1 MKDPRINKLANLL
14 INHSCA
20 LRAGE
25 NVLIESIGAPK
36 EIIIAL
42 IHEVRAVGANPFV
55 SIKDDQI
62 IRELCSCYTEEYVK
76 MMADFELYTLKQMD
90 AFIGIRAF
98 MNISELSDVPRDKIN
113 NVLKYYMQPVHLEQK
128 NEYTRSVLLRWPT
141 AAMAQ
146 RADMSTEAFED
157 FYFNA
162 CIIDYTKLE
171 KMMEPI
177 VALMQK
183 TDKVRIVG
191 PGDTDISFSING
203 MPKNKN
209 AGRHNIPDGEIST
222 APTRN
227 SVEGRIKFNVPSNYY
242 GTTFENICLDFK
254 NGKVINAASNETEKI
269 NKVLNI
275 DAGARYTGEF
285 AFGLNPYIT
294 KPMKD
299 ILFDEKIRG
308 SIHIALGNAYKKC
321 DNSNRSAIHWDLIL
335 IQTPEWG
342 GGNIYFDDKL
352 IRKDGEFV
360 NGGLF
365 DTNLKDQNTFQIS
378 K

>member
-42 IHEVRAVGANPFV
+42 IHEIKAVGANPFV

-113 NVLKYYMQPVHLEQK
+113 NILKYYMQPVHLERK

-171 KMMEPI
+171 KMLEPI
-177 VALMQK
+177 VVLMQK

-191 PGDTDISFSING
+191 PDDTDITFSIKG
-203 MPKNKN
+203 MPKNKET
-209 AGRHNIPDGEIST
+209 GKHNIPDGEIST
-222 APTRN
+222 APIKD
-227 SVEGRIKFNVPSNYY
+227 SIEGRIRFNVPSTYY
-242 GTTFENICLDFK
+242 GTTFEDICLDFK
-254 NGKVINAASNETEKI
+254 NGKVINANCNETDKFNKI
-269 NKVLNI
+269 LDI
-275 DAGARYTGEF
+275 DDGARYIGEF
-285 AFGLNPYIT
+285 AFGLNPFIT

-299 ILFDEKIRG
+299 IIFDEKIIG
-308 SIHIALGNAYKKC
+308 SIHLALGNAYNKC
-321 DNSNRSAIHWDLIL
+321 DNGNRSAIHWDLIL

-342 GGNIYFDDKL
+342 GGKIYFDDTL
-352 IRKDGEFV
+352 IRKDGNFV
-360 NGGLF
+360 NGELF
-365 DTNLKDQNTFQIS
+365 DTNLKIKTLF

>member
-1 MKDPRINKLANLL
+1 
-14 INHSCA
+14 
-20 LRAGE
+20 
-25 NVLIESIGAPK
+25 
-36 EIIIAL
+36 
-42 IHEVRAVGANPFV
+42 
-55 SIKDDQI
+55 
-62 IRELCSCYTEEYVK
+62 

-90 AFIGIRAF
+90 AFIGIIAF
-98 MNISELSDVPRDKIN
+98 MNISELSDLPRDKIN
-113 NVLKYYMQPVHLEQK
+113 NILKYYMQPVHLEQK

-177 VALMQK
+177 VVLMQK

-191 PGDTDISFSING
+191 PVDTDISFSING

-222 APTRN
+222 EPIRN
-227 SVEGRIKFNVPSNYY
+227 SVEDRIKFNVPSNYY

-254 NGKVINAASNETEKI
+254 NGKVINAICSETDKFNRI
-269 NKVLNI
+269 INI
-275 DAGARYTGEF
+275 DDGARYVGEF
-285 AFGLNPYIT
+285 AFGLNPFIT

-299 ILFDEKIRG
+299 IIFDEKIIG
-308 SIHIALGNAYKKC
+308 SIHLALGNAYNKC
-321 DNSNRSAIHWDLIL
+321 DNGNRSAIHWDLIL
-335 IQTPEWG
+335 MQTQGMG
-342 GGNIYFDDKL
+342 GGEIYFDGTL
-352 IRKDGEFV
+352 IRKDGKFV
-360 NGGLF
+360 LEELEKLNF
-365 DTNLKDQNTFQIS
+365 KNLNL
-378 K
+378 